1 MDVRILGEE
10 LIYEGRKI
18 TLKKLNLIV
27 RGKKTFHEIIM
38 FGKSVAVLPF
48 IDDEDV
54 ILIRQF
60 RGPLKGWILEIPAGR
75 IEKGES
81 PENACIRELEEEI
94 GYKPN
99 FLKLLGGGYLTPG
112 YSNEYMYLFVA
123 KNLEYVGQHLEEHEV
138 IRMVKMPYKKLR
150 EMALFGEIKDI
161 KTIMAVA
168 LYEIKKDK
176 ND

>member
-48 IDDEDV
+48 IDDENV

-81 PENACIRELEEEI
+81 LDMN
-94 GYKPN
+94 
-99 FLKLLGGGYLTPG
+99 
-112 YSNEYMYLFVA
+112 SWLFRT
-123 KNLEYVGQHLEEHEV
+123 Y
-138 IRMVKMPYKKLR
+138 
-150 EMALFGEIKDI
+150 
-161 KTIMAVA
+161 
-168 LYEIKKDK
+168 
-176 ND
+176 